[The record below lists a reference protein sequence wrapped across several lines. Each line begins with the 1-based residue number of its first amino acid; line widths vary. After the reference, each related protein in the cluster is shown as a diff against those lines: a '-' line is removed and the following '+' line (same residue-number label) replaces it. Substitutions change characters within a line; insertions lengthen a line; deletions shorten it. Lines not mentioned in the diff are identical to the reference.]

1 MPPPSPLPRSPP
13 QENIYNLP
21 NALSA
26 TRLVLS
32 PFIGWWIVDAQY
44 QAALAAFGV
53 AAVTDLLDGWL
64 ARRWRL
70 QTAAGSVLDPLA
82 DKTLMTTMTVTLATQ
97 GLVPVPLA
105 AMIIVRD
112 VGLVGA
118 ASYYRYRSLIS
129 RRHPITTRRF
139 FDPTIPSVQLHPTT
153 ISKWNTAFQVALM
166 GGTLAGKA
174 LLDITAPHPALDA
187 LQALVAVTTVWS
199 ALSYVTTKDTV
210 KFLLQRR
217 RRRRNKDK
225 GDGDGDDDVGRR

>member
-1 MPPPSPLPRSPP
+1 MPPPPLR

-32 PFIGWWIVDAQY
+32 PFIGWWIVDSQY
-44 QAALAAFGV
+44 ETALAAFGV
-53 AAVTDLLDGWL
+53 AAVTDALDGWL
-64 ARRWRL
+64 ARRWRM

-82 DKTLMTTMTVTLATQ
+82 DKTLMTTMTITLTAQ
-97 GLVPVPLA
+97 GLVPAPLA

-112 VGLVGA
+112 VGLIGA
-118 ASYYRYRSLIS
+118 ASYYRYRSLLAT
-129 RRHPITTRRF
+129 HEPITMRRF
-139 FDPTIPSVQLHPTT
+139 FDPAIPSVQLHPTT
-153 ISKWNTAFQVALM
+153 ISKWNTAFQVVLM

-174 LLDITAPHPALDA
+174 LLDITAPHPALGA
-187 LQALVAVTTVWS
+187 LQALVAVTTIWS

-217 RRRRNKDK
+217 RRRRSNNKK
-225 GDGDGDDDVGRR
+225 NNGDCDDDDGSR